1 MIDIRSL
8 LEPITFENISSL
20 KPGDWIWDNKEKAR
34 RAHVRSLG
42 DERITEP
49 IGFRQ
54 IHILDLDLFP
64 TYNSNPFMLSDI
76 DNKIIVGPTWVFF
89 EEGRFFKFK
98 KKGE

>member
-1 MIDIRSL
+1 MIDISKL
-8 LEPITFENISSL
+8 LEPITFDNL
-20 KPGDWIWDNKEKAR
+20 KDLTPGEWIWDSKLISR
-34 RAHVRSLG
+34 RAHIRSLG

-64 TYNSNPFMLSDI
+64 TYSSNPFMLSDI
-76 DNKIIVGPTWVFF
+76 DNKIIAGPTWVFF